1 MGAKLSRRICA
12 PSSRDSVATSS
23 NFSGRTTASCPAQSR
38 SAELPLRNLGSLG
51 RASVSSAPAV
61 TIAPSSS
68 QNPKV
73 QVSIPTERST
83 SPKHSGTTHR
93 TFSGPRGPTTSP
105 DLNSPAAFFPASCG
119 AQAPEERQVSTPASL
134 GSPPAPQPACPSV
147 SSSSATR
154 PASEASSAA
163 PSSTA
168 WESQG
173 SMSFDS
179 SSLHSPVSE
188 PSPRG
193 GMPFSR
199 AGSERAPR
207 IPATRTRVSPP
218 RNSRRIFPAVAPGV
232 PPPRSLPGRHGEA
245 TSAAS
250 AHLHSKPLRN
260 PLRIAPMP
268 PREGPPPSL
277 PVERNTS
284 LRFRVSSH
292 PAERETSLRFRASH
306 TRAQKARH
314 RARQAPE
321 TVSAPVTPRPG
332 EFSSL

>member
-1 MGAKLSRRICA
+1 MGAHTSRRVDTFFCCGSAAVSPDMPARTAGLRLA
-12 PSSRDSVATSS
+12 PEIVKPKGTD
-23 NFSGRTTASCPAQSR
+23 TARC
-38 SAELPLRNLGSLG
+38 
-51 RASVSSAPAV
+51 SAPVLAREASKQSPSNASDLPGTKHNISV
-61 TIAPSSS
+61 TDP
-68 QNPKV
+68 P
-73 QVSIPTERST
+73 PT
-83 SPKHSGTTHR
+83 SPSHSPSRKTRGT
-93 TFSGPRGPTTSP
+93 PAAEP
-105 DLNSPAAFFPASCG
+105 SPAEIPSASYK

-147 SSSSATR
+147 SFSSATR